1 MKKCV
6 KTNAERLVGGG
17 SRSPGK
23 PGFWQFAKANGQKA
37 ALNII
42 ICISVDKIFLKEYF
56 LYLFLFN
63 FLLKEETFMPDGS
76 SGNPA
81 SGQSLNAV
89 PPPVNL

>member
-23 PGFWQFAKANGQKA
+23 PVFWQFAKANGQKA
-37 ALNII
+37 ALMDNII
-42 ICISVDKIFLKEYF
+42 ICISVDKIYLKEY
-56 LYLFLFN
+56 FLFN

-81 SGQSLNAV
+81 SGQSLNAA

>member
-1 MKKCV
+1 MRDCRAKLHPVGKYILKCGRDWKGERILKKCV

-42 ICISVDKIFLKEYF
+42 ICISVDKIYLKEYF
-56 LYLFLFN
+56 LY
-63 FLLKEETFMPDGS
+63 
-76 SGNPA
+76 
-81 SGQSLNAV
+81 
-89 PPPVNL
+89 

>member
-1 MKKCV
+1 M

-42 ICISVDKIFLKEYF
+42 ICISVDKIYLKEYF
-56 LYLFLFN
+56 LY
-63 FLLKEETFMPDGS
+63 
-76 SGNPA
+76 
-81 SGQSLNAV
+81 
-89 PPPVNL
+89 